1 MRRLKFFCK
10 LADVVSIVRCRKQ
23 LIKSEGKGMLGNAVI
38 DFEKSSI
45 CIDHKLESVTKLH
58 SEFYNKFGWSFVI
71 LRFNEEHC
79 SSSKIGQFDFPQL

>member
-45 CIDHKLESVTKLH
+45 YIDHKLESVTKLH
-58 SEFYNKFGWSFVI
+58 SEFYNKFGWLSLFS
-71 LRFNEEHC
+71 LMNNNYKF
-79 SSSKIGQFDFPQL
+79 QMA